1 MINHFNR
8 DNLALF
14 LCLTFSLIIYFSSTS
29 HIITSVK
36 TEISDFFYI
45 LKYPERWYSG
55 LLSIEKDN
63 KILNQKLVRLN
74 MINSDLIRYQ
84 KENFELKKL
93 LNFYKEQPFSLKM
106 GEVVN
111 SNFSYLMRTLTIN
124 LGKPDSITPNLPVI
138 DINGLI
144 GKTIAVGDRASQVQ
158 LINDKNFKISVRLGK
173 DFSLGL
179 FSPTHKSL
187 GIVNGIIKTTNIKP
201 GDIVY
206 TSGVSTIYPKGI
218 PVAKVISINK
228 KNDKAFQDIVV
239 EILSD
244 LDNYNYIFVV
254 L

>member
-55 LLSIEKDN
+55 LLSIEKNN

-93 LNFYKEQPFSLKM
+93 LNFYKEQPFSLKI

-124 LGKPDSITPNLPVI
+124 LGKLIESNL
-138 DINGLI
+138 
-144 GKTIAVGDRASQVQ
+144 
-158 LINDKNFKISVRLGK
+158 
-173 DFSLGL
+173 
-179 FSPTHKSL
+179 
-187 GIVNGIIKTTNIKP
+187 
-201 GDIVY
+201 
-206 TSGVSTIYPKGI
+206 
-218 PVAKVISINK
+218 
-228 KNDKAFQDIVV
+228 
-239 EILSD
+239 
-244 LDNYNYIFVV
+244 
-254 L
+254 